1 MRLLAPEWLA
11 AVWLAPAVALALLWA
26 LRARRASARRFA
38 EARTLGALTH
48 RVSRGRPVVRIGMV
62 SLAAALIAV
71 ALARPGWNPQGREV
85 VRSGR
90 DVVFVVDVSR
100 SMLAGDLAPS
110 RLERAKIAI
119 RDALGVIEG
128 DRVGLVAFAG
138 TAAVKCPLTLDYGF
152 FRLALDELSPD
163 SVARGG
169 TLIGDALRTTLEE
182 MFDEEEDRRR
192 DIVLIT
198 DGEDHES
205 FPVEAAAQ
213 AGEMGVRIIAIGL
226 GDPAEGA
233 VVPRGA
239 GAAAPLEHRGEVVVS
254 RLDEETLRRVAG
266 ASEGGVYLGV
276 RTGNIDLDEVYQGLI
291 RASERTEL
299 ESRVAVRYTEGFQAL
314 LLAAL
319 ALLVAESLIGDRRR
333 A

>member
-11 AVWLAPAVALALLWA
+11 VIWVAPAIALVALWA
-26 LRARRASARRFA
+26 IRGRRAGGRRFA
-38 EARTLGALTH
+38 HERTLGALTGS
-48 RVSRGRPVVRIGMV
+48 VSVARPVVRGA
-62 SLAAALIAV
+62 LAAVAAGLVAV
-71 ALARPGWNPQGREV
+71 ALARPGWDPAPREV
-85 VRSGR
+85 VRTGR
-90 DVVFVVDVSR
+90 DVVFVLDVSR
-100 SMLAGDLAPS
+100 SMLADDLKPS

-119 RDALGVIEG
+119 RDALEVVEG

-138 TAAVKCPLTLDYGF
+138 TAVVKCPLTLDTGF
-152 FRLALDELSPD
+152 FRLALDALSTE
-163 SVARGG
+163 SVSRGG
-169 TLIGDALRTTLEE
+169 TLIGDALRATMDE

-233 VVPRGA
+233 VVPRVA
-239 GAAAPLEHRGEVVVS
+239 GGSAPLEYRGEVVRS
-254 RLDEETLRRVAG
+254 RLDEETLRRVAA

-276 RTGNIDLDEVYQGLI
+276 RTGNIDLDEVYQELI
-291 RASERTEL
+291 RASERSAL
-299 ESRVAVRYTEGFQAL
+299 ESRVALRYREGFQAL

-319 ALLVAESLIGDRRR
+319 GLLVMEMLIGDRRR

>member
-38 EARTLGALTH
+38 EARTLGALTR

-62 SLAAALIAV
+62 SLSAALIAV